1 MEDVGVAL
9 NFLRAHKAAASG
21 MEVSMEDVGVA
32 LNFLR
37 AHKAAASG
45 MKVIHAWSAGW
56 WDLTVC
62 TKRPSFNSQGLFIAW
77 GKGELQGNL
86 GSRKDLGGGGGSV
99 KF

>member
-45 MKVIHAWSAGW
+45 MKVIHA
-56 WDLTVC
+56 
-62 TKRPSFNSQGLFIAW
+62 
-77 GKGELQGNL
+77 
-86 GSRKDLGGGGGSV
+86 
-99 KF
+99 